1 MMKKCFSLFLMC
13 NYLLHPWRPKRF
25 MLNMGAIQMAVVGI
39 CQSLNYLL
47 IVYISLGQLN
57 HSFYSESFA
66 LKIQE
71 KQAVL
76 NSSCSLSG
84 TGRWLMLLNAEA

>member
-1 MMKKCFSLFLMC
+1 
-13 NYLLHPWRPKRF
+13 

-76 NSSCSLSG
+76 N
-84 TGRWLMLLNAEA
+84 